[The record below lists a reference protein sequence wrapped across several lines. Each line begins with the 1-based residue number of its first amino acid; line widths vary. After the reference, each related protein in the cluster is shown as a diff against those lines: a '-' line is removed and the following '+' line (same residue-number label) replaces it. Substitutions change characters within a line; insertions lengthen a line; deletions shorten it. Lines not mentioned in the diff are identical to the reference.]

1 MDRSGCGGFLCR
13 GSFPTYPLTF
23 KSPHP
28 PFSLRVRDRSGS
40 ETKGGRGGIIRGSM
54 KYHETPLRVRFYEVD
69 AYGVV
74 WHGHYVG
81 WFEVGRNE
89 LTEMFDI
96 GPLQLKERN
105 LLAPVVEMTCQYK
118 LPATFGDLVI
128 IQTTM
133 ERTEV
138 AKLIFHY
145 RVLSKENGK
154 ELATGSTTH
163 VLTDLKGNL
172 LYRVP
177 PEILERI
184 EAMRNYL
191 EV

>member
-1 MDRSGCGGFLCR
+1 M
-13 GSFPTYPLTF
+13 
-23 KSPHP
+23 
-28 PFSLRVRDRSGS
+28 
-40 ETKGGRGGIIRGSM
+40 IQ
-54 KYHETPLRVRFYEVD
+54 VRFYEVD

-81 WFEVGRNE
+81 WFEVGRND
-89 LTEMFDI
+89 LTERFHI
-96 GPLQLKERN
+96 GPLQLKEKN
-105 LLAPVVEMTCQYK
+105 LLAPVVELNCEYK
-118 LPATFGDLVI
+118 FPATYGESLI

-145 RVLSKENGK
+145 RVLSQGNGK
-154 ELATGSTTH
+154 VLATGSTTH
-163 VLTDLKGNL
+163 VLTDLNGNL

-177 PEILERI
+177 PEVLERI
-184 EAMRNYL
+184 EAMRKYL

>member
-1 MDRSGCGGFLCR
+1 MR
-13 GSFPTYPLTF
+13 
-23 KSPHP
+23 
-28 PFSLRVRDRSGS
+28 
-40 ETKGGRGGIIRGSM
+40 
-54 KYHETPLRVRFYEVD
+54 YHETSLQVRFYEVD

-81 WFEVGRNE
+81 WFEAGRND
-89 LTEMFDI
+89 LTQRYQM
-96 GPLQLKERN
+96 GPLQLKDRN
-105 LLAPVVEMTCQYK
+105 LLAPVVDLSCQFK
-118 LPATFGDLVI
+118 LPATFGSSLI

-145 RVLSKENGK
+145 RVLGQENRK
-154 ELATGSTTH
+154 VLATGSTTH

-172 LYRVP
+172 LYWVP
-177 PEILERI
+177 PAVIEKI
-184 EAMRNYL
+184 EAMQQYL

>member
-1 MDRSGCGGFLCR
+1 
-13 GSFPTYPLTF
+13 
-23 KSPHP
+23 
-28 PFSLRVRDRSGS
+28 
-40 ETKGGRGGIIRGSM
+40 M
-54 KYHETPLRVRFYEVD
+54 KYHETSLDVRFYEVD

-81 WFEVGRNE
+81 WFETGRND
-89 LTEMFDI
+89 LTQRFQM
-96 GPLQLKERN
+96 GPLQLKEMN
-105 LLAPVVEMTCQYK
+105 FLALVVELDCQFK
-118 LPATFGDLVI
+118 LPATFGESLV

-138 AKLIFHY
+138 AKLIFRY
-145 RVLSKENGK
+145 RVLHQENRK
-154 ELATGSTTH
+154 VLATGSTTH

-177 PEILERI
+177 PEVLERI
-184 EAMRNYL
+184 EAMQKHL

>member
-1 MDRSGCGGFLCR
+1 
-13 GSFPTYPLTF
+13 
-23 KSPHP
+23 
-28 PFSLRVRDRSGS
+28 
-40 ETKGGRGGIIRGSM
+40 M
-54 KYHETPLRVRFYEVD
+54 KYHETSLQVRFYEVD

-81 WFEVGRNE
+81 WFETGRND
-89 LTEMFDI
+89 LTQQFQM
-96 GPLQLKERN
+96 GPLQLKEMN
-105 LLAPVVEMTCQYK
+105 LLAPVVELDCQFK
-118 LPATFGDLVI
+118 LPATFGDSLI

-145 RVLSKENGK
+145 RVLDQENRK
-154 ELATGSTTH
+154 VLATGSTTH

-177 PEILERI
+177 PEVLERI
-184 EAMRNYL
+184 EAMRAYL

>member
-1 MDRSGCGGFLCR
+1 
-13 GSFPTYPLTF
+13 
-23 KSPHP
+23 
-28 PFSLRVRDRSGS
+28 
-40 ETKGGRGGIIRGSM
+40 M
-54 KYHETPLRVRFYEVD
+54 KYHETTIQVRFYEVD

-89 LTEMFDI
+89 LTERFGL
-96 GPLQLKERN
+96 GPLQLKEKN
-105 LLAPVVEMTCQYK
+105 LLAPVVELNCEYK
-118 LPATFGDLVI
+118 LPATYGETLLL
-128 IQTTM
+128 QTTM

-145 RVLSKENGK
+145 RVVSLQQGK
-154 ELATGSTTH
+154 VLATGSTTH
-163 VLTDLKGNL
+163 VLTDLKGTL

-177 PEILERI
+177 ADVLEKI
-184 EAMRNYL
+184 EAMREYL

>member
-1 MDRSGCGGFLCR
+1 
-13 GSFPTYPLTF
+13 
-23 KSPHP
+23 
-28 PFSLRVRDRSGS
+28 
-40 ETKGGRGGIIRGSM
+40 M
-54 KYHETPLRVRFYEVD
+54 KNHETSLLVRFYEVD

-81 WFEVGRNE
+81 WFETGRND
-89 LTEMFDI
+89 LTQRFQM
-96 GPLQLKERN
+96 GPLQLKGMN
-105 LLAPVVEMTCQYK
+105 LLAPVVELNCQFK
-118 LPATFGDLVI
+118 LPAAFGDSLI
-128 IQTTM
+128 IRTTM

-145 RVLSKENGK
+145 QVLDQKNGK
-154 ELATGSTTH
+154 VLATGSTTH

-177 PEILERI
+177 PEVLERI
-184 EAMRNYL
+184 EAMQKYL

>member
-1 MDRSGCGGFLCR
+1 
-13 GSFPTYPLTF
+13 
-23 KSPHP
+23 
-28 PFSLRVRDRSGS
+28 
-40 ETKGGRGGIIRGSM
+40 M
-54 KYHETPLRVRFYEVD
+54 KYHETSLQVRFYEVD

-81 WFEVGRNE
+81 WFEAGRND
-89 LTEMFDI
+89 LTQRYQM
-96 GPLQLKERN
+96 GPLQLKERSF
-105 LLAPVVEMTCQYK
+105 LAPVVDLECQFK
-118 LPATFGDLVI
+118 LPATFGSSVT

-138 AKLIFHY
+138 AKLIFRY
-145 RVLSKENGK
+145 RVLDQGNGTV
-154 ELATGSTTH
+154 LATGSTTH

-177 PEILERI
+177 PEVIERI
-184 EAMRNYL
+184 EAMRKYL

>member
-1 MDRSGCGGFLCR
+1 
-13 GSFPTYPLTF
+13 
-23 KSPHP
+23 
-28 PFSLRVRDRSGS
+28 
-40 ETKGGRGGIIRGSM
+40 M
-54 KYHETPLRVRFYEVD
+54 KYHETSLQVRFHEVD

-81 WFEVGRNE
+81 WFETGRND
-89 LTEMFDI
+89 LTQRFQI

-105 LLAPVVEMTCQYK
+105 LLAPVVELKCQFK
-118 LPATFGDLVI
+118 LPAAFGDSLI
-128 IQTTM
+128 IQTTL

-145 RVLSKENGK
+145 QVLDQENGK
-154 ELATGSTTH
+154 VLATGSTTH

-177 PEILERI
+177 PTVLEKI
-184 EAMRNYL
+184 EAMQKYL